1 MATRRSGYFKTSYGG
16 TMALLDTPWRR
27 AALVL
32 AVLAMLLLPRL
43 APDHIVFVLNHTFI
57 AVMGALA
64 LNLLTGLAGQISLGH
79 AAFMA
84 VGAVASHYLA
94 QRGLHF
100 VLVVPLVMAIGAGL
114 GALVG
119 APALRLRGLYLVV
132 GTVGFH
138 YVVAFFVNDY
148 QSRGVDM
155 LQALTGLV
163 LPSPDFG
170 LFVLDTP
177 RDWYF
182 ALFLAMILVT
192 LFCINVK
199 RTRVG
204 RAWVAIRDRDI
215 TAAALG
221 VHVARYKVLA
231 FAASSAL
238 TCMTGSL
245 LAYFIG
251 SVTTEYFSLT
261 LAIAYLAMVVIGGGG
276 TILGPYLGAVLISA
290 LPHLITGGF
299 DLLGASPRTQMLYIV
314 PTQVSIFG
322 IGMVLFLMFE
332 PRGLVGIWTR
342 LRTYFELWPL
352 RQSILSE
359 RRT

>member
-1 MATRRSGYFKTSYGG
+1 MATRRSGYFKTSYVGD
-16 TMALLDTPWRR
+16 MALLDTPWRW
-27 AALVL
+27 AAFGFAVL
-32 AVLAMLLLPRL
+32 AVLLLPSL
-43 APDHIVFVLNHTFI
+43 APDHIVFLFDHIFI

-84 VGAVASHYLA
+84 VGAVASHYLS
-94 QRGLHF
+94 QFGLHF
-100 VLVVPLVMAIGAGL
+100 VVVLPLVMAIGGGL
-114 GALVG
+114 GLLVG
-119 APALRLRGLYLVV
+119 APALRLRGLYLVI

-138 YVVAFFVNDY
+138 YVVAFCVNDY

-170 LFVLDTP
+170 LFVIDTP

-182 ALFLAMILVT
+182 VLFLAMVLVT
-192 LFCINVK
+192 LFCINLM
-199 RTRVG
+199 RTRTG

-221 VHVARYKVLA
+221 IHVARYKVMA

-261 LAIAYLAMVVIGGGG
+261 LAISYLAMVVIGGAG
-276 TILGPYLGAVLISA
+276 TVLGPYLGAILVIA
-290 LPHLITGGF
+290 LPHLITAGF
-299 DLLGASPRTQMLYIV
+299 DLVGASARTQMLYIV

-322 IGMVLFLMFE
+322 LGMVLFLMFE

-352 RQSILSE
+352 RQTILSE